1 MMKIGLA
8 KFFKFISII
17 ILIKLNFKHIFA
29 QSAANYRHDFGSSTN
44 QGEFYGP
51 RKNKND
57 YKPLPWPEKFPRLD
71 LNITDI
77 LELHKMTNKPPEM
90 EPILTSG
97 SGFGKAPRV
106 MQNLRPIEIR
116 CPKGWH
122 PWGPLCIAE
131 ISLGPRTECF
141 GDHSR
146 ILSTLPGSESKQFS
160 SYPGLCQTYK
170 TIGPSMSC
178 PTGMKLRLRYETE
191 TNSNTGETTP
201 SVLSWACEGYSV
213 IPYESYNRGFCPSGY
228 NPSFE
233 GCKAFQIIP
242 PTTSCPPDT
251 EMTVNGDSFA
261 FHGKIELECNIV
273 TFTKGN
279 IWCPKGFNL
288 ISPPEA
294 LDKYEFGEIIPKEL
308 AREIL
313 LGKIPDN
320 EDSQNVEFSFL
331 NDYSGTKDNLTN
343 DTSSSDSDSKDVIFD
358 SGGSSGDKQLHVEM
372 FNEGTKFT
380 DKVVQSYIEIYNT
393 TNLTSNS
400 SNNHDISEKEFI
412 ENLPLSFGNNS
423 SIKIFNNNVTYN
435 TTNFTDSE
443 INRSRFWIFDASNEV
458 PRNHSPI
465 NIRHLQGVGG
475 YFGLQQEFQNGGG
488 GVGSIGAASGIIS
501 ESIEENEISHNGKYV
516 TGSINQNQIP
526 LFRAING
533 AQSSKENFLKDP
545 VCSVIVAVHAKNCT
559 PLECKNSYI
568 KHLNNI
574 LRNWAT
580 IVLQSDPDSGS
591 NLIPNGKDIPFT
603 SAG

>member
-1 MMKIGLA
+1 MMKIGLTR
-8 KFFKFISII
+8 FFKFISII
-17 ILIKLNFKHIFA
+17 ASIKLSFKHIFA
-29 QSAANYRHDFGSSTN
+29 QSAANYRHDFGSSTS

-51 RKNKND
+51 TKNKDN
-57 YKPLPWPEKFPRLD
+57 YKPLPWPDKFPRLD

-97 SGFGKAPRV
+97 SGSGKAPRV

-116 CPKGWH
+116 CPKGWY

-141 GDHSR
+141 GDYSR
-146 ILSTLPGSESKQFS
+146 ILSTLPGGESKQSS

-242 PTTSCPPDT
+242 PTTSCPSDT
-251 EMTVNGDSFA
+251 EVTINEDLFA

-288 ISPPEA
+288 ISPPEV

-308 AREIL
+308 AREL
-313 LGKIPDN
+313 LFGKNPDN
-320 EDSQNVEFSFL
+320 KGNQDVEFSFL
-331 NDYSGTKDNLTN
+331 NEYSGTKGNSAN
-343 DTSSSDSDSKDVIFD
+343 NTSSSDSDFKDVILD
-358 SGGSSGDKQLHVEM
+358 SGESSGDKQFHIET
-372 FNEGTKFT
+372 FDEGTKFT
-380 DKVVQSYIEIYNT
+380 NKVIQSCIGIYNT
-393 TNLTSNS
+393 TDLLSNS
-400 SNNHDISEKEFI
+400 SNNISEKEFI
-412 ENLPLSFGNNS
+412 ENTSLSLGNNS
-423 SIKIFNNNVTYN
+423 SMKIPNSNVTYN

-443 INRSRFWIFDASNEV
+443 VNRSKSWIFNASSEV

-465 NIRHLQGVGG
+465 NIRHLQSVGE

-488 GVGSIGAASGIIS
+488 GVGSIGAPSGIVS
-501 ESIEENEISHNGKYV
+501 EIIEEAEMSHDEYV
-516 TGSINQNQIP
+516 TESINQNQIP
-526 LFRAING
+526 LFRAINR
-533 AQSSKENFLKDP
+533 AQSSENFLRDP

-574 LRNWAT
+574 LRNWAA
-580 IVLQSDPDSGS
+580 IVLQSDPDLGS